1 MREFDIYYWDDLFL
15 CEDVNELLFLCSVT
29 DLEIY
34 RASDM
39 FGF

>member
-1 MREFDIYYWDDLFL
+1 MREFDIYYWDDLLLCAVVNKSFL
-15 CEDVNELLFLCSVT
+15 LCSVT